1 MWSNYTGF
9 AKSQITLSK
18 VFYRRS
24 RFRYCYHSDNAIT
37 SSPSQSDH
45 IKRLPLYF
53 TIYRST
59 SRPLLPIPMAMVQDW
74 MVARCGSSLQIV
86 WKRLSPIWQQPLALH
101 PSSLSPQ
108 LSIAP
113 ITAFLWR
120 TTIVFR
126 ITCTSYLSGWFGH
139 WLLAFQWSCS
149 FILETKKW
157 DPVWKVSCQTMLQE
171 WKNYFRLG

>member
-1 MWSNYTGF
+1 MWSNYTRF

-18 VFYRRS
+18 VFYGEADSLIVIIRIMLS
-24 RFRYCYHSDNAIT
+24 
-37 SSPSQSDH
+37 
-45 IKRLPLYF
+45 LPLPPKVITLSGF
-53 TIYRST
+53 HCILRYRST

-74 MVARCGSSLQIV
+74 MVARCGSSLPIV
-86 WKRLSPIWQQPLALH
+86 WKRLCPIWRQPLALH
-101 PSSLSPQ
+101 SSSLSPQ

-113 ITAFLWR
+113 ITTFLWR
-120 TTIVFR
+120 TTTVFPL
-126 ITCTSYLSGWFGH
+126 TCTNYLSGWFGP

-157 DPVWKVSCQTMLQE
+157 DPVWKASCQTMLQE